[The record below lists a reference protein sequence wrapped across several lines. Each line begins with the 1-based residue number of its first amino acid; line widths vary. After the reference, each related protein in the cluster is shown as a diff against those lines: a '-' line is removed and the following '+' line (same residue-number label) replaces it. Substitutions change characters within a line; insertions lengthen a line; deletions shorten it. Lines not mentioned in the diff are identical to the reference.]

1 MKIILKSYENAEK
14 RKKNKKI
21 KPQRIRTAEECLLGE
36 ARG

>member
-1 MKIILKSYENAEK
+1 MQKKE
-14 RKKNKKI
+14 KKNKKI